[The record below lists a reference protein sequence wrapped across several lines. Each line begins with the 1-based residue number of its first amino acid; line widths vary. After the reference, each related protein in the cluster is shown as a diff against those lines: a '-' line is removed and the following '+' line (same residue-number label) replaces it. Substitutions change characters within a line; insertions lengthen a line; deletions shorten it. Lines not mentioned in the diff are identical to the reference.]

1 MSGLVQEFLLSWE
14 AELLQLRAND
24 PLVHLPHTSFIVSET
39 DLWND
44 HPTGRQI
51 WKEHKRIERERGV
64 IALVNFEGLLTWQK
78 GEQVMQTPVFLSEC
92 TSVNLQAQKLAFENA
107 PFLNPFISLH
117 LKKNLGIELEQQDPQ
132 TTISNL
138 LATGLFTAFNP
149 TIGLANLHPQRYELR
164 KEWEALQKTTSYS
177 KALHQIIGDI
187 TVAEGAIVGPWQ
199 HAQLSPLDPDQHA
212 AIEQIGN
219 DSVVIYGPPGTGK
232 SIVLSNVI
240 GRALYNQQTALV
252 ISDKP
257 VALEVLIG
265 KLAPQELDQFCVL
278 IEDSQTHKQFYKK
291 LQLQFERLLQTPVT
305 KGLLEINQP
314 FLGADYW
321 QQRRHIEKET
331 GLSLSEITTAFG
343 PPQKTTKSPTKR
355 WPLWLRHQN
364 QLELC
369 PPATRAVLPLLQQ
382 YWQEAALLDLNA
394 DWQQW
399 QKLLTRLQQAQ
410 VLQNISELDL
420 LVEQSLRCI
429 QFEANVFQTYAALL
443 DQDPAA
449 ELKKLYQ
456 FQKLEAQQ
464 AQLLQEL
471 KVWKQVPT
479 IAEWEVLISASKATR
494 WLEKRKWRKLE
505 SQWLRLSGLELKSL
519 ESTLKKYWLNQ
530 AQIGKIIERF
540 IGFGIQNLAE
550 QQGLLVSL
558 LRQHNKSN
566 WKWYRQLSQKEVR
579 KLCEI
584 HQSAHQFQQLHQK
597 LFTKQAHDFEH
608 LKTAVSQSLT
618 SSAEVLEQ
626 IRILPFELWENAVDT
641 QKLKQHIS
649 EEFWADLRLNYPAV
663 LAISVDEFKNRIQRD
678 LQKEEALWKQTA
690 LQIRTR
696 QQQQFRA
703 LQHLL
708 EAPLSKLT
716 AEEKERRQSLRK
728 GKAILVKEMAKTRQH
743 ASIASLFEGPAAAWL
758 KVIFPVWLSTP
769 TTLAKV
775 LPMETELFDIGIF
788 DEASQLPLS
797 HAVGALQRVAKIVV
811 AGDPQ
816 QMRPQS
822 YFGQSAEGVV
832 DLLHQ
837 AAFYLPR
844 QNLRFHYRSEDPS
857 LIAFSNQHFY
867 DNNLI
872 AWPAL
877 ANSANG
883 LFDHYIE
890 KGRYEQQ
897 QNKEEAKAL
906 AQALRLQLINPQ
918 KLGVVAFSEAQLSCI
933 FQQLSTS
940 EQALLEQRIQD
951 RSAFFLALEQVQGEE
966 CENLYISFGY
976 AKNEMEQ
983 FSLKIGPMAQGQ
995 SGRRLNVLLT
1005 RAQKSLHFYSS
1016 VRAADFPTKRS
1027 AATNKL
1033 WEWFVFL
1040 EHNLAEQAAYDAQ
1053 ERLAAAPDYLTFL
1066 NYYRVLQQRQA
1077 LPSLV

>member
-24 PLVHLPHTSFIVSET
+24 PLVHLPTNSFIDSET
-39 DLWND
+39 DLWNE
-44 HPTGRQI
+44 HPTGRQMLR
-51 WKEHKRIERERGV
+51 EHKRIERERGV
-64 IALVNFEGLLTWQK
+64 IALVHFEGLLTWHK

-92 TSVNLQAQKLAFENA
+92 TTLNLQAQKLDFENA

-138 LATGLFTAFNP
+138 LATGLFTAYSP

-164 KEWEALQKTTSYS
+164 KEWEALRKTKTYS
-177 KALHQIIGDI
+177 SALHQIIGDV
-187 TVAEGAIVGPWQ
+187 TVAEKVIVGPWQ

-212 AIEQIGN
+212 AIDQIGN
-219 DSVVIYGPPGTGK
+219 GSVVIYGPPGTGK
-232 SIVLSNVI
+232 SVVLSNAI
-240 GRALYNQQTALV
+240 GRVMYNQQTALV
-252 ISDKP
+252 ISDKL
-257 VALEVLIG
+257 VALEVLMG

-278 IEDSQTHKQFYKK
+278 IDDNQTNQQFYKK
-291 LQLQFERLLQTPVT
+291 LQQQFERLLQSQT
-305 KGLLEINQP
+305 KKDKLEINQP
-314 FLGADYW
+314 FIGVGFWLQR
-321 QQRRHIEKET
+321 QQIEKET
-331 GLSLSEITTAFG
+331 GLSLHEITTVFG
-343 PPQKTTKSPTKR
+343 PPQKSTKSPSKR
-355 WPLWLRHQN
+355 WQLWLRHQN
-364 QLELC
+364 QLEQC
-369 PPATRAVLPLLQQ
+369 PQATLAVLPLLQK
-382 YWQEAALLDLNA
+382 YWQEAAPLDLNA

-399 QKLLTRLQQAQ
+399 QMLFTRLQQEQAI
-410 VLQNISELDL
+410 QNIGELDL

-429 QFEANVFQTYAALL
+429 QFEANIFQTYAALL
-443 DQDPAA
+443 DQDKAG

-464 AQLLQEL
+464 AQLAQEL
-471 KVWKQVPT
+471 NVWKQIPT

-505 SQWLRLSGLELKSL
+505 SQWLRLSGLELKPL
-519 ESTLKKYWLNQ
+519 ESSLKKYWQ
-530 AQIGKIIERF
+530 GQVQIGKIKERF
-540 IGFGIQNLAE
+540 IGFGIQNLTE

-558 LRQHNKSN
+558 LRQHNESN
-566 WKWYRQLSQKEVR
+566 WTWYRQLSQSKIR
-579 KLCEI
+579 QLCEV
-584 HQSAHQFQQLHQK
+584 HQSAHQLQQLHQK

-608 LKTAVSQSLT
+608 LKTAVTRSLT
-618 SSAEVLEQ
+618 LGPEVLELLTK
-626 IRILPFELWENAVDT
+626 IPFELWENAADN
-641 QKLKQHIS
+641 QKLKQHIC
-649 EEFWADLRLNYPAV
+649 EEFWADLRLNYPAIFV
-663 LAISVDEFKNRIQRD
+663 NSTEEFKAFIHRD
-678 LQKEEALWKQTA
+678 LQIEQALWDRTA
-690 LQIRTR
+690 RQIRSG

-703 LQHLL
+703 LQNLL
-708 EAPLSKLT
+708 EAPLNKLS
-716 AEEKERRQSLRK
+716 AEEKDRRQSLRK

-797 HAVGALQRVAKIVV
+797 HAVGALQRVAKLVV

-844 QNLRFHYRSEDPS
+844 QNLRYHYRSEDPS

-906 AQALRLQLINPQ
+906 VQALRVQLAIPQ
-918 KLGVVAFSEAQLSCI
+918 KIGVVAFSEAQLNCI
-933 FQQLSTS
+933 YQQLSAT

-966 CENLYISFGY
+966 CENLFISFGY

-1016 VRAADFPTKRS
+1016 VRAADFPSKRS

-1053 ERLAAAPDYLTFL
+1053 ERLSAAPDYLTFL